1 METKKQLGIVSGAV
15 AFLSLPILWLVGMGA
30 VAWMCLWPAT
40 RVHGL
45 AQLARWGGWLRM
57 PSSAARWAWKGLSE
71 RPYAVAAVAGFMSL
85 ISAMISWSF
94 AYVPWILVVS
104 VLMAMIMPAFID
116 EIAELF
122 GVGRSMND
130 ELDE

>member
-1 METKKQLGIVSGAV
+1 METNKQLGIVSGAV
-15 AFLSLPILWLVGMGA
+15 AFLSLPILWLVGVGA
-30 VAWMCLWPAT
+30 IAWMCLWPAT

-45 AQLARWGGWLRM
+45 AQLARRGGWLGM
-57 PSSAARWAWKGLSE
+57 PFSVGRWAWRALGE
-71 RPYAVAAVAGFMSL
+71 RPYAVAAAAGFLSL
-85 ISAMISWSF
+85 LSALISWSF
-94 AYVPWILVVS
+94 AYVPWILAVS
-104 VLMAMIMPAFID
+104 VLMAMIMPTFID